1 MSRRLQD
8 LFWDVDLTP
17 TEQLVAQR
25 LAWHADDAA
34 GKCWPGI
41 ATLCAKTGLSER
53 GVQKAI
59 QSLKAAGH
67 ITREEARG
75 LGVVY
80 FVHPRTSCT
89 PAEGRTGD
97 IAQDD
102 NRDRETPEQRAG
114 EGSGEGAHEVRPRT
128 KRTPA
133 PRAATPAPRAP
144 KEVRKPSNEIHGD
157 AGAAERVQAMTEPK
171 GRRIDIDW
179 QPTQALPEAEAKIV
193 AGWPPGR
200 LEEELVEFRDFWLS
214 EAGQRAVKRDW
225 DRTWWN
231 RLRAINKYDRQRE
244 KGRRSNGTGNQHD
257 RSERRGKRA
266 PGEYR
271 DPLLAHYAGG
281 GDPGLG

>member
-8 LFWDVDLTP
+8 LFWDVELTP

-25 LAWHADDAA
+25 LAWHADDEA

-80 FVHPRTSCT
+80 FVHPRTACT
-89 PAEGRTGD
+89 PAEGRKGEP
-97 IAQDD
+97 AQDS
-102 NRDRETPEQRAG
+102 NFGGETPEHGVGDAAG
-114 EGSGEGAHEVRPRT
+114 QGANKVHPRT

-144 KEVRKPSNEIHGD
+144 KEVKKPSDDKHGD
-157 AGAAERVQAMTEPK
+157 ASAAERVQAMTDPR
-171 GRRIDIDW
+171 GRRIDVDW
-179 QPTQALPEAEAKIV
+179 QPTLPLPDSEAKIV

-200 LEEELVEFRDFWLS
+200 LEEELIEFRDFWLS

-231 RLRAINKYDRQRE
+231 RLRAVSKYD
-244 KGRRSNGTGNQHD
+244 KRRDEGKRGHGKRHHD
-257 RSERRGKRA
+257 RPSGWA
-266 PGEYR
+266 PR
-271 DPLLAHYAGG
+271 
-281 GDPGLG
+281 PGMEGAEPAFLHD